1 MIIKNEIPILEFDTE
16 KSAVLNPDHE
26 KLPIKLPE
34 RAVFAFLGDEIDIY
48 AERTGA
54 KRVAHF
60 ESATKNYP
68 IYITEYKGQS
78 IALCQAPVGAS
89 ASAQIMDWLIAY
101 GVRKIISAGS
111 CGVLSDIE
119 ENQFLIPY
127 TCLRDEGTSYH
138 YLPPSRYVDAD
149 KTAIEAIE
157 KALNRLGIRSRKI
170 KTWSTDGF
178 YRETKEKVTYRRGEG
193 CEAVEMEC
201 SALCAVA
208 KMRGATFGMLLY
220 SADTLASLDSYLERS
235 WGSDAKEKALTIC
248 LEAISLL

>member
-1 MIIKNEIPILEFDTE
+1 MIIKNEIPILEFDADTG
-16 KSAVLNPDHE
+16 AVLAPDHE
-26 KLPIKLPE
+26 KLPIKLPKK
-34 RAVFAFLGDEIDIY
+34 AVFAFLSEEIDKY
-48 AERTGA
+48 AERVGA
-54 KRVAHF
+54 KAVAYF

-68 IYITEYKGQS
+68 IYITEYKGES
-78 IALCQAPVGAS
+78 ICLCQAPVGAS
-89 ASAQIMDWLIAY
+89 ASVQIMDWLIAY

-111 CGVLSDIE
+111 CGVLADIE
-119 ENQFLIPY
+119 ENAFLIPY

-138 YLPPSRYVDAD
+138 YMPPSRYVDVDQIALD
-149 KTAIEAIE
+149 AIE
-157 KALNRLGIRSRKI
+157 KALIRLGIHSRRI

-178 YRETKEKVTYRRGEG
+178 YRETKEKVAYRRSEG

-201 SALCAVA
+201 SALCSCA

-235 WGSDAKEKALTIC
+235 WGRDAKEKALTIC